1 MPGVSMLCAPMRAR
15 LDAAASRNRSRP
27 SLSTASTRPGLVQ
40 NWPAPS
46 VSEPAKAVPM
56 ASARLA
62 SALGNSST
70 GLMLLISANTGIGAG
85 RAAAIAISA
94 VPPAREPVKPTA
106 RMRGS
111 ATRPWPTSRP
121 ASNSSEKVPSG
132 RSSSATACWTAR
144 PTSSEVPG
152 CAECALTT
160 TGQPAASAEAVS
172 PPATE
177 NASGKLLAPNT
188 ATGPSGIWRRRRSGR
203 GSGWRSGW
211 AGSTRSSRKSPW
223 RSMPANRRNWPTVR
237 PRSPSMRPRGR
248 PDSATQRSTSASPS
262 ARMFAAIASRKSA
275 RRSGEISR

>member
-1 MPGVSMLCAPMRAR
+1 
-15 LDAAASRNRSRP
+15 
-27 SLSTASTRPGLVQ
+27 
-40 NWPAPS
+40 
-46 VSEPAKAVPM
+46 M

-177 NASGKLLAPNT
+177 KASGKLLAPNT
-188 ATGPSGIWRRRRSGR
+188 ATGPMAMRCMRRSGR
-203 GSGWRSGW
+203 GGVRSGS
-211 AGSTRSSRKSPW
+211 AASKVASCQRPARSTV
-223 RSMPANRRNWPTVR
+223 ANRRNWPAVR
-237 PRSPSMRPRGR
+237 PRSPCRRATGR
-248 PDSATQRSTSASPS
+248 PLSWCARSISVSPS
-262 ARMFAAIASRKSA
+262 ASMPAAIASRKAA
-275 RRSGEISR
+275 RCPDEVLR